1 MNSKPNSKGGLSN
14 KMWYI
19 HSNKC
24 YSPLKRNE
32 ILIYPT
38 TGINLENTMLN
49 EISKSET
56 KGHTLYDST
65 YMRYME

>member
-1 MNSKPNSKGGLSN
+1 MNSKPNSKSELSN

-38 TGINLENTMLN
+38 AGINLENTMLN
-49 EISKSET
+49 EISQRQKDT
-56 KGHTLYDST
+56 HCIIPPT
-65 YMRYME
+65 